1 MATTLKHIA
10 ENGEIEHRLVD
21 KDGNTRSLSDH
32 DDWLRKYRLLND
44 RYPYVHYRDFYRYI
58 FPEGSLER
66 LGHQE
71 DRKPN
76 GLITKLETKEDGN
89 TIGRR
94 LILTDGL
101 EQLTDD
107 LMRSTV
113 ICAPISYYGR
123 SAKADNALYM
133 HALTLDI
140 DYVGLKELEHI
151 VYWFEGV
158 DVIPRP
164 TFITNSG
171 HGVHLYYVF
180 EDPLPLFKEN
190 QKAITKL
197 KQALIKII
205 WTDYTSYDVT
215 AIQALGCVQ
224 GFRMVGSR
232 SKLNMYAV
240 SAFKTGD
247 RVTIDYLNG
256 YVPKENRAVISPKN
270 RMTAK
275 EAKEAYP
282 DWYQR
287 IVVEKQK
294 PKRWHVKRDLYDWYK
309 RRIETEASYGH
320 RYFCMMCLAIYAR
333 KCDISREELEEDAN
347 HFQKVFNALKPD
359 QPFTIEE
366 AFKALDAYNE
376 DYITFPR
383 DSVARVTALD
393 IPANKRNGRR
403 LDTHIEMVNE
413 IRRMR
418 RDVLGEDEYRNNGRP
433 KGSTKEE
440 TPKGEQIK
448 AYAKAHPDANHSQ
461 IARALG
467 VSRPTVIKWL
477 KKQSAVQSAVQFDVQ
492 GAVHEKS

>member
-1 MATTLKHIA
+1 MATKLRHITGD
-10 ENGEIEHRLVD
+10 GEIEHYLVND
-21 KDGNTRSLSDH
+21 EGGTQSLPDH
-32 DDWLRKYRLLND
+32 DDWLRKYRFLNA
-44 RYPYVHYRDFYRYI
+44 RYPFVYYRDFYRYV
-58 FPEGSLER
+58 FPEGFLER

-76 GLITKLETKEDGN
+76 GLVTKLETKEDGT

-107 LMRSTV
+107 LMRNTV

-140 DYVGLKELEHI
+140 DYVGLKEIEHI
-151 VYWFEGV
+151 VYWFEEV
-158 DVIPRP
+158 NAIPRP

-180 EDPLPLFKEN
+180 ENPLPMFKEN
-190 QKAITKL
+190 QKSITKL
-197 KQALIKII
+197 KQALIRKI

-232 SKLNMYAV
+232 SKLDMYAV

-256 YVPKENRAVISPKN
+256 YVLEESRAVISTKS
-270 RMTAK
+270 RMTLK

-333 KCDISREELEEDAN
+333 KCDISREELERDAN
-347 HFQKVFNALKPD
+347 HFQKVFNKLKPEE
-359 QPFTIEE
+359 PFTIEE

-383 DSVARVTALD
+383 DSIARVTALD
-393 IPANKRNGRR
+393 MPANKRNGRKQEVHLAGAR
-403 LDTHIEMVNE
+403 AIQE
-413 IRRMR
+413 IN
-418 RDVLGEDEYRNNGRP
+418 DKFNGTNWRNGNGRP
-433 KGSTKEE
+433 RGTTKEN
-440 TPKGEQIK
+440 TPKGEQIR
-448 AYAKAHPDANHSQ
+448 AYAKAHPGANHSE

-477 KKQSAVQSAVQFDVQ
+477 KN
-492 GAVHEKS
+492 